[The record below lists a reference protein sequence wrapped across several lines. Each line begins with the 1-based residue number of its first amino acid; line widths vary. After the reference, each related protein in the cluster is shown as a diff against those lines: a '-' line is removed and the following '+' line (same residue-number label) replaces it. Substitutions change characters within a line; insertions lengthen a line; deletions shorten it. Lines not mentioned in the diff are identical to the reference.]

1 MIQITKTNSLFLY
14 RKRMNKSSKIQFEKS
29 FDLKLF
35 KLNST
40 F

>member
-1 MIQITKTNSLFLY
+1 MIQITKINSLFLY
-14 RKRMNKSSKIQFEKS
+14 RKRTNKSSKIQFKKN

-40 F
+40 R